1 MYDQNVLAVE
11 NYIATLIDDFAC
23 FHDSAEART
32 LRIFFFSLDCDARVD
47 RIAYENRLWEN
58 ACRVISVSER
68 YRIGLTGRQPDSDR
82 ERHCSVSDAL
92 AERSLSRE
100 FRVHVMRKEISG
112 VAGVYDDIGLRDG
125 PARGFSLRADGVVL
139 EIFDFFHAP
148 VVSLDPFQVPFLPA
162 LQHSKSF

>member
-1 MYDQNVLAVE
+1 M
-11 NYIATLIDDFAC
+11 LIDDFAC
-23 FHDSAEART
+23 FYDSAEAWT

-47 RIAYENRLWEN
+47 RIAYENRLWKTKP
-58 ACRVISVSER
+58 VISVSER

-125 PARGFSLRADGVVL
+125 PARGFSLKADGVVF
-139 EIFDFFHAP
+139 EIFDFFHRLCF
-148 VVSLDPFQVPFLPA
+148 LDLFQCFLPPTA
-162 LQHSKSF
+162 LESF